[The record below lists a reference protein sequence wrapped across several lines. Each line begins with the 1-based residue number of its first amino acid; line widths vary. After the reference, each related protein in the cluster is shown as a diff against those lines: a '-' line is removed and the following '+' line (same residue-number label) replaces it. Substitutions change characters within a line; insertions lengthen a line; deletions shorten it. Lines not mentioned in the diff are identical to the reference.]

1 MSEDTK
7 KILQKF
13 FVTLRNNVNATA
25 IYREV
30 WGLTQFDRESITITQ
45 KTNTEAVDKLVDIV
59 GSRST
64 RSFVSFVDALKKN
77 GHTEIADNILLE
89 AKQNYPHIHRAL
101 HSVLV
106 LPTATVPPS
115 SNTQYNQTKK
125 CVENQAYSNAQ
136 TTPNVRNDQNNIRQ
150 AQHEDAATQDTE
162 DSDSENESCIF
173 TLDTKLSQIPYTYVE
188 AWEEEL
194 REKNQW
200 KKLAT
205 KMNLSYRTV
214 KELEKEEDPV
224 DNFFERHCSKL
235 TIERFL
241 KYLTKA
247 SLTSVI
253 AMVRKHV
260 DESEGSS
267 GVQQTPLQEE
277 GNNAPVPTEL
287 YNDTHGVVPHM
298 NCLNLDDSITD
309 NTQIPCN
316 DNKPPS
322 PLISK
327 RTNIGSVSN
336 NESSVNIA
344 KVENLTIIT
353 TQGPSESSLTDK
365 DGSVNS
371 AEIGKN
377 ILPDDKEVN
386 SSGQSEQRFENE
398 YPDTLVPGD
407 LQSGGKLPPLQELN
421 IREKPI
427 LAKHERV
434 KENYND
440 QWCVNLLDEGR
451 MHEQFDNSQSSS
463 SPTEAIAK
471 QLLQTQPE
479 SIGEKAKKH
488 PAEQD
493 CNEMLMD
500 AGIQRRSDNTYRNI
514 HDSIPDA
521 DSVVE

>member
-30 WGLTQFDRESITITQ
+30 WGLTQFDRESIIAQ
-45 KTNTEAVDKLVDIV
+45 KTNTEAVDKLVDII

-64 RSFVSFVDALKKN
+64 RSFVSFVDALKKH
-77 GHTEIADNILLE
+77 GHTEIADKILLE

-115 SNTQYNQTKK
+115 SNTQCSQTKK
-125 CVENQAYSNAQ
+125 CVENQAYSNSQ
-136 TTPNVRNDQNNIRQ
+136 TTPNVRNNIRH

-162 DSDSENESCIF
+162 DSDSENESSIF

-188 AWEEEL
+188 PWEDEL
-194 REKNQW
+194 RKNKQW

-205 KMNLSYRTV
+205 KMKLNYEIV
-214 KELEKEEDPV
+214 KDLEKEEDPV
-224 DNFFERHCSKL
+224 DKFFERHCSKL
-235 TIERFL
+235 TIKRFL
-241 KYLTKA
+241 NYLTKA
-247 SLTSVI
+247 SMTSVL

-260 DESEGSS
+260 DETEDSS

-277 GNNAPVPTEL
+277 GNNAPVPVEL
-287 YNDTHGVVPHM
+287 FNDTHGTVPQM
-298 NCLNLDDSITD
+298 NCLNQDDSITD

-327 RTNIGSVSN
+327 KTNIGSVSN

-344 KVENLTIIT
+344 KVETLTIYTI
-353 TQGPSESSLTDK
+353 QGHQSSLSDK
-365 DGSVNS
+365 DGSMKP
-371 AEIGKN
+371 AETEKN
-377 ILPDDKEVN
+377 IMVDDEKEDN
-386 SSGQSEQRFENE
+386 RRKTKQQFGNDF
-398 YPDTLVPGD
+398 PDTVVPGNMLSMD
-407 LQSGGKLPPLQELN
+407 RTSPLQELN
-421 IREKPI
+421 TKEDTI
-427 LAKHERV
+427 LAEPENI
-434 KENYND
+434 KEKYND
-440 QWCVNLLDEGR
+440 QWCENLLDEGR
-451 MHEQFDNSQSSS
+451 MNETSEDNLSSS
-463 SPTEAIAK
+463 IPTNSVVQ
-471 QLLQTQPE
+471 QLLHTQPE
-479 SIGEKAKKH
+479 SIGEKSKKH

-493 CNEMLMD
+493 CNEMLTD
-500 AGIQRRSDNTYRNI
+500 AGIPRRSENTCRNI

>member
-136 TTPNVRNDQNNIRQ
+136 TTPNVRNDQNNIRH
-150 AQHEDAATQDTE
+150 AQHEAAATQDTE
-162 DSDSENESCIF
+162 DSDSENESCTF

-194 REKNQW
+194 RENKQW

-235 TIERFL
+235 TIKRFL
-241 KYLTKA
+241 NYLTKA
-247 SLTSVI
+247 SLTSVL

-260 DESEGSS
+260 DESEDNF

-277 GNNAPVPTEL
+277 GNNAPVLAEL
-287 YNDTHGVVPHM
+287 SNDTHGIVPQM
-298 NCLNLDDSITD
+298 NCLNPDDSITD

-322 PLISK
+322 PPISK
-327 RTNIGSVSN
+327 STNIGSVSN

-344 KVENLTIIT
+344 NVDYLTIYTI
-353 TQGPSESSLTDK
+353 QGHPESSLSDK
-365 DGSVNS
+365 DGPTKP
-371 AEIGKN
+371 AELEKN
-377 ILPDDKEVN
+377 ILVADKEEDN
-386 SSGQSEQRFENE
+386 RWKTKQRFGNE
-398 YPDTLVPGD
+398 FPDTETMRSRD
-407 LQSGGKLPPLQELN
+407 QSPPLQELN
-421 IREKPI
+421 IKEDTI
-427 LAKHERV
+427 LAEPENI
-434 KENYND
+434 KEKYHD
-440 QWCVNLLDEGR
+440 QWCENLLDKGR
-451 MHEQFDNSQSSS
+451 MNETSEDSLS
-463 SPTEAIAK
+463 SPLPSKSDAQ
-471 QLLQTQPE
+471 QLLHTQPE

-488 PAEQD
+488 PAEKD

-500 AGIQRRSDNTYRNI
+500 AGIPRRSENTCRNI